1 METQMNLLMTNRPS
15 AAVDLTGRL
24 SYDVQALTQLRTQA
38 RGDEKGSVKAVAQ
51 QFEAMFTSMMLK
63 TMRNAVPQSEIGQ
76 SNETRMFQGMFD
88 DQLSQNLASHRG
100 LGIAALI
107 ERQMTRTDLIAPKD
121 LPTHK
126 SGKPLTM
133 PVPAA
138 LQNAQQALDSA
149 KGQKTDSATPL
160 ADFVDAV
167 VSQARKA
174 ADAIGVAPHL
184 LAAQAALETAWGKR
198 KIVDASGNDSFNLF
212 GIKAGKG
219 WQGKVAHVATTEF
232 ENGQAVKKVQ
242 PFRVYGSYGEAM
254 EDYARLVKDN
264 ARYQQALNQGGDARA
279 FAAGLQQGGYATDPN
294 YAQKLE
300 RVANSKTLQRVA
312 MKAYAQGI

>member
-1 METQMNLLMTNRPS
+1 MEMQMNPLMTNMPS
-15 AAVDLTGRL
+15 AAVDLSGRM
-24 SYDVQALTQLRTQA
+24 SYDVQALNQLRTQA

-63 TMRNAVPQSEIGQ
+63 TMRSAVPQSEIGQ
-76 SNETRMFQGMFD
+76 NNETRMFQGMFD
-88 DQLSQNLASHRG
+88 DQLSQRLAPHRG
-100 LGIAALI
+100 LGIASLI

-121 LPTHK
+121 LSTHK
-126 SGKPLTM
+126 SSKPLTM
-133 PVPAA
+133 PVPAVA
-138 LQNAQQALDSA
+138 LSTQQALDAA
-149 KGQKTDSATPL
+149 KAQKTESTTPL
-160 ADFVDAV
+160 ADFVGAV

-174 ADAIGVAPHL
+174 AEAIGVAPHL

-198 KIVDASGNDSFNLF
+198 KIVDAEGNDSFNLF

-219 WQGKVAHVATTEF
+219 WQGKVANVATTEF

-264 ARYQQALNQGGDARA
+264 GRYQQALNQGGDARA

-300 RVANSKTLQRVA
+300 RVTNSKTLQRAA

>member
-1 METQMNLLMTNRPS
+1 MNPLMTNRPS
-15 AAVDLTGRL
+15 AAVDISGRL

>member
-1 METQMNLLMTNRPS
+1 MNPLMTNRPS
-15 AAVDLTGRL
+15 AAVDLSGRL

>member
-1 METQMNLLMTNRPS
+1 MNPLMTNRPS
-15 AAVDLTGRL
+15 AAVDLSGRL

-138 LQNAQQALDSA
+138 LQNPQQALDSA

-264 ARYQQALNQGGDARA
+264 GRYQQALNQGGDARA

>member
-1 METQMNLLMTNRPS
+1 MNPLMTNRPS
-15 AAVDLTGRL
+15 AAVDLSGRL

-264 ARYQQALNQGGDARA
+264 GRYQQALNQGGDARA

>member
-1 METQMNLLMTNRPS
+1 MQMNPLMTNKPS
-15 AAVDLTGRL
+15 AAVDLSGRL

-88 DQLSQNLASHRG
+88 DQLSQSLASHRG

-126 SGKPLTM
+126 PSKPLTM

-138 LQNAQQALDSA
+138 AQNVQQRLDAA
-149 KGQKTDSATPL
+149 KGQKTDSTTPL
-160 ADFVDAV
+160 ADFVGAV

-219 WQGKVAHVATTEF
+219 WQGKVVNVATTEF

-254 EDYARLVKDN
+254 EDYAHLVKDN
-264 ARYQQALNQGGDARA
+264 SRYQQALNQGGDARA
-279 FAAGLQQGGYATDPN
+279 FAAGLQQGGYATDPD

>member
-1 METQMNLLMTNRPS
+1 MNPLMTNRPS
-15 AAVDLTGRL
+15 AAVDLSGRL

-38 RGDEKGSVKAVAQ
+38 RGDEKGSVKAVAR

-126 SGKPLTM
+126 SGKPLTI

-138 LQNAQQALDSA
+138 LQNAQQAQDSA

-264 ARYQQALNQGGDARA
+264 GRYQQALNQGGDARA

>member
-1 METQMNLLMTNRPS
+1 MNPLMTNRPS
-15 AAVDLTGRL
+15 AAVDLSGRL

-138 LQNAQQALDSA
+138 LQNAQQAQDSA

-264 ARYQQALNQGGDARA
+264 GRYQQALNQGGDARA

>member
-1 METQMNLLMTNRPS
+1 METQMNPLMTNRPS
-15 AAVDLTGRL
+15 AAVDLSGRL

-126 SGKPLTM
+126 SGKPLTI

-138 LQNAQQALDSA
+138 LQNAQQAQDSA

-264 ARYQQALNQGGDARA
+264 GRYQQALNQGGDARA

>member
-1 METQMNLLMTNRPS
+1 MNPLMTNRPS
-15 AAVDLTGRL
+15 AAVDLSGRL

-126 SGKPLTM
+126 SGKPLTI

-264 ARYQQALNQGGDARA
+264 GRYQQALNQGGDARA

>member
-1 METQMNLLMTNRPS
+1 MNPLMTNRPS
-15 AAVDLTGRL
+15 AAVDLSGRL

-149 KGQKTDSATPL
+149 KGQKTDSATQL

-264 ARYQQALNQGGDARA
+264 GRYQQALNQGGDARA

>member
-1 METQMNLLMTNRPS
+1 MNPLMTNRPS
-15 AAVDLTGRL
+15 AAVDLSGRL

-126 SGKPLTM
+126 SGKPLTI

-138 LQNAQQALDSA
+138 LQNAQQAQDSA

-264 ARYQQALNQGGDARA
+264 GRYQQALNQGGDARA

>member
-1 METQMNLLMTNRPS
+1 MRMNPLMTNKPS
-15 AAVDLTGRL
+15 ATVDLSGRL

-126 SGKPLTM
+126 SGKPLTI

-138 LQNAQQALDSA
+138 LQNAQQAQDSA

-264 ARYQQALNQGGDARA
+264 GRYQQALNQGGDARA

>member
-1 METQMNLLMTNRPS
+1 
-15 AAVDLTGRL
+15 
-24 SYDVQALTQLRTQA
+24 
-38 RGDEKGSVKAVAQ
+38 
-51 QFEAMFTSMMLK
+51 MFTSMMLK

-264 ARYQQALNQGGDARA
+264 GRYQQALNQGGDARA

>member
-1 METQMNLLMTNRPS
+1 MTNRPS
-15 AAVDLTGRL
+15 AAVDLSGRL

-63 TMRNAVPQSEIGQ
+63 TMRNAVPQSAIGQ

-264 ARYQQALNQGGDARA
+264 GRYQQALNQGGDARA

>member
-1 METQMNLLMTNRPS
+1 MQMNPLMTNKPS
-15 AAVDLTGRL
+15 AAVDLSGRL

-38 RGDEKGSVKAVAQ
+38 RGDEKGSVKAVAR

-126 SGKPLTM
+126 SGKPLTI

-138 LQNAQQALDSA
+138 LQNAQQAQDSA

-264 ARYQQALNQGGDARA
+264 GRYQQALNQGGDARA